1 MVYLDAS
8 KPRFDSVLGSL
19 DYIPP
24 HTDFLDMGIK
34 KNLNPRNG
42 MIVSGLF
49 FLLFLGLGPMWGGTS
64 GEAEMFTAEEYG
76 DIYLDASPEDK
87 ETIDKIRSVSEFSLG
102 AAGFSISVF
111 ILALAFLTE
120 GTTRAKTAILSGVIM
135 VLWGLL
141 NSLAWSLQGFG
152 FVLEFVVF
160 FAILCAPMF
169 AGGFLHL
176 ND

>member
-1 MVYLDAS
+1 
-8 KPRFDSVLGSL
+8 
-19 DYIPP
+19 
-24 HTDFLDMGIK
+24 MGIK
-34 KNLNPRNG
+34 ENLNPRNG
-42 MIVSGLF
+42 MLVSGLL

-120 GTTRAKTAILSGVIM
+120 GKTRAKTALLSGAII

-152 FVLEFVVF
+152 FAFEFVVF

-169 AGGFLHL
+169 AGGILHM

>member
-1 MVYLDAS
+1 
-8 KPRFDSVLGSL
+8 
-19 DYIPP
+19 
-24 HTDFLDMGIK
+24 MGIK
-34 KNLNPRNG
+34 ENLNPRNG
-42 MIVSGLF
+42 MLVSGLL

-76 DIYLDASPEDK
+76 DIYLDASPGDK

-120 GTTRAKTAILSGVIM
+120 GKTRAKTALLSGAII

-152 FVLEFVVF
+152 FAFEFVVF

-169 AGGFLHL
+169 AGGILHM